1 MGSDSNLGVIKKRQE
16 TEQYIEVMEVLEV
29 IVGNQYQVGRG
40 VTNSQSA
47 VISKKKK
54 EGGDKNV

>member
-40 VTNSQSA
+40 VTNSQSS

-54 EGGDKNV
+54 EGGDKYV

>member
-40 VTNSQSA
+40 ATNSQSS

-54 EGGDKNV
+54 EGGDKYV